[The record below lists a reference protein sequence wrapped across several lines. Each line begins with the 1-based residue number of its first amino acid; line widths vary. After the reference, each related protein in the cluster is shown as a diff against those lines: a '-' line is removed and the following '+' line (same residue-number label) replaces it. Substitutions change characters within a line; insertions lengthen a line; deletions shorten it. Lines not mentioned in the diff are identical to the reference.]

1 MILLGSFN
9 SFIYFCSKIT
19 TYCDCLRT
27 YMDAKEIGIIIK
39 ERRKHLGVNQQTLA
53 DLAGVG
59 LNTLVAIERGE
70 GNPQLSTLLTVF
82 DTLGLQMD
90 IKLKTLDYE
99 TV

>member
-1 MILLGSFN
+1 MVDSFLFPIFAAN
-9 SFIYFCSKIT
+9 SQLIVI
-19 TYCDCLRT
+19 
-27 YMDAKEIGIIIK
+27 MDTKDIGTIIK

-70 GNPQLSTLLTVF
+70 GNPQLNTLLTIL
-82 DTLGLQMD
+82 DTLGLTID
-90 IKLKTLDYE
+90 INLKTLDYE

>member
-1 MILLGSFN
+1 MAVSILFLIFAAN
-9 SFIYFCSKIT
+9 SQLIVI
-19 TYCDCLRT
+19 
-27 YMDAKEIGIIIK
+27 MDTKEIGTIIK

-70 GNPQLSTLLTVF
+70 GNPQLNTLLTIL

-90 IKLKTLDYE
+90 INLKTLDYE

>member
-1 MILLGSFN
+1 
-9 SFIYFCSKIT
+9 
-19 TYCDCLRT
+19 
-27 YMDAKEIGIIIK
+27 MDTKEIGTIIK
-39 ERRKHLGVNQQTLA
+39 ERRKLLGVNQQSLA

-70 GNPQLSTLLTVF
+70 GNPQFNTLLTIL
-82 DTLGLQMD
+82 DTIGMQMD

>member
-1 MILLGSFN
+1 MN
-9 SFIYFCSKIT
+9 
-19 TYCDCLRT
+19 
-27 YMDAKEIGIIIK
+27 AKETGIVIK

-70 GNPQLSTLLTVF
+70 GNPQLSTLLTIL

-90 IKLKTLDYE
+90 INLKTLDYE
-99 TV
+99 TI

>member
-1 MILLGSFN
+1 VVSILFLIFAAN
-9 SFIYFCSKIT
+9 SQFIVI
-19 TYCDCLRT
+19 
-27 YMDAKEIGIIIK
+27 MDTKEIGNIIK

-70 GNPQLSTLLTVF
+70 GNPQLNTLLTIL

-90 IKLKTLDYE
+90 INLKTLDYE

>member
-1 MILLGSFN
+1 MVVSILFLIFAAN
-9 SFIYFCSKIT
+9 SQHTVI
-19 TYCDCLRT
+19 
-27 YMDAKEIGIIIK
+27 MDTKEIGILIK

-70 GNPQLSTLLTVF
+70 GNPQLNTLLTIL

-90 IKLKTLDYE
+90 IKLKTLDHE
-99 TV
+99 TM

>member
-1 MILLGSFN
+1 
-9 SFIYFCSKIT
+9 
-19 TYCDCLRT
+19 
-27 YMDAKEIGIIIK
+27 MDMKEIGKIIK

-53 DLAGVG
+53 DLASVG
-59 LNTLVAIERGE
+59 LNTLVAIERGD
-70 GNPQLSTLLTVF
+70 GNPQLSTLLSIL

>member
-1 MILLGSFN
+1 
-9 SFIYFCSKIT
+9 
-19 TYCDCLRT
+19 
-27 YMDAKEIGIIIK
+27 MDAKEIGIVIK

-70 GNPQLSTLLTVF
+70 GNPQLGTLLTIL

-90 IKLKTLDYE
+90 INLKTLDYE

>member
-1 MILLGSFN
+1 
-9 SFIYFCSKIT
+9 
-19 TYCDCLRT
+19 
-27 YMDAKEIGIIIK
+27 MDKKEIGNIINDI
-39 ERRKHLGVNQQTLA
+39 RKHLGVNQQTLA

-70 GNPQLSTLLTVF
+70 GNPQLNTLLTIL

-99 TV
+99 TVYG